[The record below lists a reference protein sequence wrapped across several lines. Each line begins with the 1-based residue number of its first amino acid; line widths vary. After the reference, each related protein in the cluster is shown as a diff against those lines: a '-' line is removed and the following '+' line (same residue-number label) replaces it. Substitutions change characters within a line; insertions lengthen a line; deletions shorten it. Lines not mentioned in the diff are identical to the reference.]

1 MAKPVENKD
10 EKQQNGKKQIELNSN
25 QIMLIS
31 NGLIIGIIVVGF
43 LITYIA
49 LDSSF
54 SKKLE
59 KAMSSEEQVQEEIEE
74 VQQEGI
80 LLDLGEFILN
90 LADANARRYLS
101 VGVAIKLTKTEEEI
115 ALSQEP
121 AKPAGGGGH
130 GHGSAPAPVDPN
142 DALVAEM
149 EQYKPEIRDAIISV
163 LSNKTSD
170 ELSTPTGKEIA
181 KEEISE
187 NINNV
192 FAGQREVMRVSFGKF
207 IIQ

>member
-1 MAKPVENKD
+1 MSKPVENKD
-10 EKQQNGKKQIELNSN
+10 EKQHNGKKLELTSN

-31 NGLIIGIIVVGF
+31 NALIIGIIIVGF
-43 LITYIA
+43 LITYVA

-59 KAMSSEEQVQEEIEE
+59 KAMSSEEQVAEESDE

-115 ALSQEP
+115 ALSLEP
-121 AKPAGGGGH
+121 PKPAGGGH

-142 DALVAEM
+142 EALVAEM

>member
-10 EKQQNGKKQIELNSN
+10 EKQQNGKKLELTSN

-31 NGLIIGIIVVGF
+31 NALIIGIIIVGF
-43 LITYIA
+43 LITYVA

-59 KAMSSEEQVQEEIEE
+59 KAMSSEEQVAEESDE

-115 ALSQEP
+115 ALSLEP
-121 AKPAGGGGH
+121 PKPAGGGH

-142 DALVAEM
+142 EALVAEM

>member
-1 MAKPVENKD
+1 
-10 EKQQNGKKQIELNSN
+10 
-25 QIMLIS
+25 MLIS
-31 NGLIIGIIVVGF
+31 NALIIGIIIVGF
-43 LITYIA
+43 LITYVA

-59 KAMSSEEQVQEEIEE
+59 KAMSSEEQVAEESDE

-115 ALSQEP
+115 ALSLEP
-121 AKPAGGGGH
+121 PKPAGGGH

-142 DALVAEM
+142 EALVAEM

>member
-10 EKQQNGKKQIELNSN
+10 EKQQNGKKLELTSN

-31 NGLIIGIIVVGF
+31 NALIIGIIIVGF
-43 LITYIA
+43 LITYVA

-59 KAMSSEEQVQEEIEE
+59 KAMSSEEPVAEESEE

-115 ALSQEP
+115 ALSHEP
-121 AKPAGGGGH
+121 PKPAGGGGH

-142 DALVAEM
+142 EALVAEM